1 MGLDLERTLNDRGVT
16 IVLRNTTRN
25 ALRYEA
31 IEKAWPAKEG
41 ALDEDMRTY
50 FAYLAGFI
58 ERADGLESLP
68 LKYDASGKQIEQAYQ
83 RFLDETDEALVLTC
97 VGVLNDLR
105 VPPTDAVERRAG
117 ALAAEETADPN

>member
-1 MGLDLERTLNDRGVT
+1 MGLDLERSLTERGVT
-16 IVLRNTTRN
+16 VVLRNSTRN

-41 ALDEDMRTY
+41 APDEDMRTY

-58 ERADGLESLP
+58 ERVDGLESLP

-105 VPPTDAVERRAG
+105 VPPTDAVEKRAG